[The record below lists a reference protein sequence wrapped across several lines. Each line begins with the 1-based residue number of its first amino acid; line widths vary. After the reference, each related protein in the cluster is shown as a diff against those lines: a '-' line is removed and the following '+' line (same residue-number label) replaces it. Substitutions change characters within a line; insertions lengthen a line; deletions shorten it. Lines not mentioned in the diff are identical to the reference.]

1 MILSAQQLKEMLRLP
16 RRCIADEER
25 CVCSQAVSM
34 LGGQLALQEGGGSCG
49 VAMTSRNQF
58 VSSSRP
64 GLQAGRCSR
73 QTSKSRREQRFSMS
87 LRLLALALVLIVG
100 QSEGASLRSNVL
112 ELEDDHE
119 SLLTRAK
126 DLFTDAVHDAA
137 NAVKPAAK
145 RWSNQKVRMLRI
157 TEAQAPSGGS
167 ILALVVPLKGL
178 SCDDEQACFTATPQ
192 YLAIGLQMVFLC
204 GRACY
209 GRLTFSLCNRSAC
222 MRARSLR
229 QAACPPGSQ
238 ARPWSARRTAG
249 SCRATGAC
257 CAGRRRTTTLWRTS
271 GSSATEGACYR
282 PQAILR
288 LCVIEVL
295 CWERGAYYADVLLE
309 RHSVINVGFVRRYVE
324 ELEGNEASTSAWDV
338 LFYGDSIME
347 EWR

>member
-1 MILSAQQLKEMLRLP
+1 MILCAQQFIEMLLLS

-34 LGGQLALQEGGGSCG
+34 LGGQLASQEGGGSCG
-49 VAMTSRNQF
+49 VAMTSRNQS

-73 QTSKSRREQRFSMS
+73 QTSNSRREQRSSVSM
-87 LRLLALALVLIVG
+87 RLLALALVLIVG

-192 YLAIGLQMVFLC
+192 YLAIGLQMVFLHTTIP
-204 GRACY
+204 
-209 GRLTFSLCNRSAC
+209 LWQSMLLETDLFLVQQISLHASKKP
-222 MRARSLR
+222 
-229 QAACPPGSQ
+229 AAGGVPS
-238 ARPWSARRTAG
+238 WF
-249 SCRATGAC
+249 TGASLERKTHSGQLQGNRRMLRRQKAHHHSVEDEWLKC
-257 CAGRRRTTTLWRTS
+257 HRRCLLPASSNSAPFRGRVAVLGKRS
-271 GSSATEGACYR
+271 
-282 PQAILR
+282 
-288 LCVIEVL
+288 VL
-295 CWERGAYYADVLLE
+295 C
-309 RHSVINVGFVRRYVE
+309 
-324 ELEGNEASTSAWDV
+324 
-338 LFYGDSIME
+338 
-347 EWR
+347 